1 MSKRPVVQMGASTGG
16 WGQAEP
22 GKEVLHVWGNTT
34 YLARECPR
42 KETAKKGE
50 GSPAGQKPKLQKLL
64 DKTGGGN
71 GTSQSESGASMSPQA
86 ASSQSATSEAASD
99 TATRTADP
107 LKNVL
112 DEAHKLL
119 KGMNLEEEGQDRAT
133 DLGATLKKLNQAWE
147 KGGPGLRAVKIARV
161 QPGREGL
168 LDSGATHALRPKLRG
183 EDLQRYRQ
191 VRVTLAAGG
200 AQDIR
205 MTEGET
211 LVHNSEN
218 VEPIV
223 PAGRLVRDLGC
234 RIEWVG
240 EACTLEHPVKGN
252 IDLRVEAGCPQMD
265 HDMTSPWTSS
275 GNWRSLG
282 RERL

>member
-1 MSKRPVVQMGASTGG
+1 M
-16 WGQAEP
+16 
-22 GKEVLHVWGNTT
+22 
-34 YLARECPR
+34 
-42 KETAKKGE
+42 
-50 GSPAGQKPKLQKLL
+50 
-64 DKTGGGN
+64 
-71 GTSQSESGASMSPQA
+71 
-86 ASSQSATSEAASD
+86 
-99 TATRTADP
+99 
-107 LKNVL
+107 L

-133 DLGATLKKLNQAWE
+133 DLGATLKKLNRAWE

-161 QPGREGL
+161 QQGREGL
-168 LDSGATHALRPKLRG
+168 LDCGATHALRPKLRG

-234 RIEWVG
+234 RIEWMG
-240 EACTLEHPVKGN
+240 EAKLQGIEEGQP
-252 IDLRVEAGCPQMD
+252 
-265 HDMTSPWTSS
+265 SS
-275 GNWRSLG
+275 
-282 RERL
+282 